1 MVSTVRK
8 SQASMLAACARK
20 KARHDECIRCGA
32 GWFRASSSTLRTEV
46 AETAI
51 PRPLSSPTI
60 RLYPQCG
67 FSPARRRMSS
77 RSERSSGGRP
87 GLRCEYVQRRATSWR
102 CQRSSVSG
110 LNEKLVHAVWWSERL
125 SVARSARPAR
135 GGERESPTSSSDV
148 GVPAATPARTG
159 SGQRDTRTTRAI
171 SPSLGH
177 GKSAEPSEP
186 DKTPPSRGRVCEP
199 YPENDRAVG
208 VLPADHAEGEERGQ
222 EERSSRNQLSGLGCR
237 ACVHGSPL
245 RLLARRM
252 RFGQPGRPA
261 RDGEGTRPHALRRRT
276 ATVSGGFPQSQW
288 IRRSPG
294 NFSIRAA
301 RRRGRPRT
309 AALPSD
315 RFSFP
320 RP

>member
-125 SVARSARPAR
+125 SVARSARSAR
-135 GGERESPTSSSDV
+135 VSFGR
-148 GVPAATPARTG
+148 
-159 SGQRDTRTTRAI
+159 
-171 SPSLGH
+171 

-186 DKTPPSRGRVCEP
+186 DNSTE
-199 YPENDRAVG
+199 
-208 VLPADHAEGEERGQ
+208 
-222 EERSSRNQLSGLGCR
+222 
-237 ACVHGSPL
+237 
-245 RLLARRM
+245 
-252 RFGQPGRPA
+252 
-261 RDGEGTRPHALRRRT
+261 
-276 ATVSGGFPQSQW
+276 
-288 IRRSPG
+288 
-294 NFSIRAA
+294 
-301 RRRGRPRT
+301 PRT
-309 AALPSD
+309 SLRTLRDPRGGVQSDEYRHAAPTELVEQDGVVMSGPGGAPQDDES
-315 RFSFP
+315 
-320 RP
+320 